1 MRALDILDLHGWLLL
16 DSRGVHC
23 SVICPYYIDTG
34 MFAGVNPGVLP
45 LLKPRQVVNA
55 VDMLAGWDV
64 DDACHRVRRS
74 LCNMSAISAIHCLSY
89 PELIP
94 GFDSFTAVC
103 RLLLPYPFVMHCFKV
118 LGVLEYPLRQ
128 EVSCSSMNTFTG
140 RKTKQEWIVCW
151 TH

>member
-1 MRALDILDLHGWLLL
+1 MLDIHHLPVQVLL

-55 VDMLAGWDV
+55 VGAVAGWDV

-74 LCNMSAISAIHCLSY
+74 LCNMSVVSPIHCLPY
-89 PELIP
+89 PEMQVSL
-94 GFDSFTAVC
+94 GSFTAVC

-118 LGVLEYPLRQ
+118 LGVLEYSLRKRM
-128 EVSCSSMNTFTG
+128 SRSSMNTFTG
-140 RKTKQEWIVCW
+140 RKTKQE
-151 TH
+151 